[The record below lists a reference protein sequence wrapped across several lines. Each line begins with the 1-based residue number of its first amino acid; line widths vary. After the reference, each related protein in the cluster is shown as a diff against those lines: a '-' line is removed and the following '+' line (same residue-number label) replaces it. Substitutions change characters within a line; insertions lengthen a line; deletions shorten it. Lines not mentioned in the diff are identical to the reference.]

1 VAEHHGVGVTPV
13 TGRKAHVRQ
22 RFEHR
27 KTGNQLLTDD
37 LLRRQPPMTSVS
49 TLSTDHTSPLT
60 CDFKLAGAPCGH
72 IVHW

>member
-37 LLRRQPPMTSVS
+37 LLHRQPPMTSVS

-60 CDFKLAGAPCGH
+60 CDFKLAGAHCGH